1 MSEAIIIALIGGGAT
16 VIAASIGL
24 IANAIK
30 KKSVSNDYSVKQQ
43 QKGNNNT
50 QIGNQIH
57 IYKEDNDD
65 KRNQ

>member
-30 KKSVSNDYSVKQQ
+30 KKSVSNDYSVKQK
-43 QKGNNNT
+43 QKGDNNT
-50 QIGNQIH
+50 QIGNQIE
-57 IYKEDNDD
+57 IKDN
-65 KRNQ
+65 NNE